1 METTTQPSIT
11 EEIFTAFSNIAG
23 HLHMAQGWIDSIMP
37 HKAYIYHL
45 DTEKPIMPQLIK
57 TNGEMRIMLKYF
69 SKFLRDDADA
79 IDIMYENIG
88 RSVASLSTLPLE
100 KRRELIEKI
109 NTICI
114 EAQNN

>member
-23 HLHMAQGWIDSIMP
+23 HLHMAEGWTDSLFPYRQII
-37 HKAYIYHL
+37 HQL
-45 DTEKPIMPQLIK
+45 DPKLMPQLIK
-57 TNGEMRIMLKYF
+57 TRGETKILLKEF
-69 SKFLRDDADA
+69 RKFLRDDSDA